1 MTSPESPAG
10 ARRRVRLALREARL
24 AKGETQGQVAEAMEW
39 SQSKVIRIESGEV
52 TISPNDLRP
61 LLAHLGITD
70 KATVDKLVQDARASR
85 RRAMWWD
92 EPRVREHLTP
102 ASRQLIQYEREAVA
116 VRHFSNIMIPGAL
129 QTAAMATAI
138 LSGHSH
144 HDGLTGDQ
152 IAVRLETRA
161 RRRAELLARRDFP
174 ATFLLLEE
182 SVLRRRVGDARTTG
196 EQLLDLLK
204 LSREKPISVRVLP
217 YTADAPLPVIGP
229 FDILTLAGSGSNEV
243 LYRESHLTDEIVEDP
258 ANVTRHRALFDTWWE
273 AALDEPSSA
282 QMVEQSAK
290 EFLESSQVASGSPP
304 PPTTAPPRARSARSA
319 KATQASSR
327 SRRPPP

>member
-102 ASRQLIQYEREAVA
+102 PSRQLIQYEREAVA
-116 VRHFSNIMIPGAL
+116 VRHFTNIAIPGAL
-129 QTAAMATAI
+129 QTMATSKSI
-138 LSGHSH
+138 LSGH
-144 HDGLTGDQ
+144 HDGLTEDQ

-182 SVLRRRVGDARTTG
+182 SVLKRRIGDARTTG

-204 LSREKPISVRVLP
+204 LSREKPVSIRVLP
-217 YTADAPLPVIGP
+217 YTADAPLPMIGP

-243 LYRESHLTDEIVEDP
+243 LYRESHLSDEIVEDP
-258 ANVTRHRALFDTWWE
+258 ASVARHRALFDTWWE
-273 AALDEPSSA
+273 AALDEPTSA

-290 EFLESSQVASGSPP
+290 EFMEASTASGSPQP
-304 PPTTAPPRARSARSA
+304 VSAPPQARAARSA
-319 KATQASSR
+319 KATGRPSR
-327 SRRPPP
+327 SRRQPPR

>member
-24 AKGETQGQVAEAMEW
+24 AKGDTQGHVAEAMEW

-61 LLAHLGITD
+61 LLAYLGITD
-70 KATVDKLVQDARASR
+70 KTTVDNLVQDARTSR

-102 ASRQLIQYEREAVA
+102 PSRQLIQYELEAVEI
-116 VRHFSNIMIPGAL
+116 RHFSNIMIPGPL
-129 QTAAMATAI
+129 QTVATSRLI
-138 LSGHSH
+138 
-144 HDGLTGDQ
+144 LTGHHSELTEDQ
-152 IAVRLETRA
+152 IEVRLETRA
-161 RRRAELLARRDFP
+161 RRRNELLARRNFP

-182 SVLRRRVGDARTTG
+182 SVLRRRIGDARTTG
-196 EQLLDLLK
+196 EQLLDLLR
-204 LSREKPISVRVLP
+204 LSREKPISIRVLP

-229 FDILTLAGSGSNEV
+229 FDILTLAGSGPNEV
-243 LYRESHLTDEIVEDP
+243 LYRESHLSDEIVEEP
-258 ANVTRHRALFDTWWE
+258 VSVARHRALFDTWWE

-282 QMVEQSAK
+282 QMVQQSAK
-290 EFLESSQVASGSPP
+290 EFLESGTAGARPAPP
-304 PPTTAPPRARSARSA
+304 VTPPRATPARSA
-319 KATQASSR
+319 KATRGSSR
-327 SRRPPP
+327 SRRQPPP

>member
-1 MTSPESPAG
+1 MTAPESPAG

-61 LLAHLGITD
+61 LLTHLGITD

-102 ASRQLIQYEREAVA
+102 ASRQLLQYEREAVA
-116 VRHFSNIMIPGAL
+116 VRYFSNIMVPGAL
-129 QTAAMATAI
+129 QTQAI
-138 LSGHSH
+138 SKSILAGHHSE
-144 HDGLTGDQ
+144 LTEDE

-174 ATFLLLEE
+174 AMFLLLEE
-182 SVLRRRVGDARTTG
+182 SVLKRRVGDARTTG
-196 EQLLDLLK
+196 EQLLDLLA
-204 LSREKPISVRVLP
+204 LSRDRPISVRVLP

-229 FDILTLAGSGSNEV
+229 FDILTLAGAGQNEV
-243 LYRESHLTDEIVEDP
+243 LYRESHLADEIVEDP
-258 ANVTRHRALFDTWWE
+258 ASVARHRAMFDVWWE

-282 QMVEQSAK
+282 QMIEQSAK
-290 EFLESSQVASGSPP
+290 EFLESDRTSAN
-304 PPTTAPPRARSARSA
+304 TEAPAGRARPARSP
-319 KATQASSR
+319 KSR
-327 SRRPPP
+327 SRP